1 MTEQQNDKTEQLDE
15 KAAKLGRLIQLVESS
30 ELSSIRGVV
39 GGVID
44 IINDPGSNIK
54 DLKELILVD
63 PPLSAKVLRVANS
76 VYYASPREISE
87 IDQAVIWIGLDAV
100 KEIVLTQKVSEIF
113 DSSKNIEGY
122 SRELLW
128 KHSLAVAMLAKMIY
142 RREYGEKGNNA
153 YAAGLVHDIG
163 IIIEDQL
170 MHEDFTLILRKTREE
185 NKQLQVIEHK
195 ILGYDHSDI
204 GRELSRH
211 WNFPAELGS
220 SVGFHHDLHI
230 AEIEHARM
238 AKTLY
243 VADYLAFEY
252 GFGFG
257 VKAPLRRM
265 VFENYADDLKL
276 LPHALRNIVVHMEKD
291 FNEIVDRGVFE
302 S

>member
-1 MTEQQNDKTEQLDE
+1 MTEQENDRSEQQDE
-15 KAAKLGRLIQLVESS
+15 KDAKLDSLIQLVETS
-30 ELSSIRGVV
+30 ELSSIKGIVS
-39 GGVID
+39 GVID
-44 IINDPGSNIK
+44 IINNPSSNIK
-54 DLKELILVD
+54 DLKELIMVD

-87 IDQAVIWIGLDAV
+87 IDQAVIWIGLDAL

-128 KHSLAVAMLAKMIY
+128 QHSLVVAMLAKMIY
-142 RREYGEKGNNA
+142 RREFGEKGNNA

-170 MHEDFTLILRKTREE
+170 MHEDFTLILQEANKQ
-185 NKQLQVIEHK
+185 NKQLQVIEEK

-204 GRELSRH
+204 GRELSRQ
-211 WNFPAELGS
+211 WNFPIELGS

-230 AEIEHARM
+230 NEIEHARM

-265 VFENYADDLKL
+265 VFENYADDLQL
-276 LPHALRNIVVHMEKD
+276 MPHALESIVRHMEKD
-291 FNEIVDRGVFE
+291 FTEIVDKGVFE